1 MSTINN
7 RRVALGA
14 LAGGVVWSIWTT
26 LVNLGIL
33 GSRYA
38 AAGEAGLILKQ
49 PRYSLF
55 VPYWII
61 TMFLLSY
68 VVAWLYASARATRG
82 AGPGTALKI
91 GLLVGFAAGFPMNLT
106 QAAFSPVGRVIPL
119 WWMID
124 LWVGAVL
131 ASLVAGWVYKDS

>member
-1 MSTINN
+1 MAAINT

-14 LAGGVVWSIWTT
+14 LAGGVVWAIWTS
-26 LVNLGIL
+26 VINVGIL
-33 GSRYA
+33 PPRYVA
-38 AAGEAGLILKQ
+38 AQDAGLLLKQ

-61 TMFLLSY
+61 TVFLLSW

-82 AGPGTALKI
+82 AGPGTAVTI
-91 GLLVGFAAGFPMNLT
+91 GLMVGFAAGFPMNLT
-106 QAAFSPVGRVIPL
+106 LAAWSPVGRALPL

-131 ASLVAGWVYKDS
+131 ASLVAGWIYKD